1 MYDTLKRQDY
11 LYTLLTRGNDGS
23 EARVVQSIV
32 GFLHVPEA
40 PEAALQRLEK
50 EDIRILSLTVTEK
63 GYYRTPDGG
72 LDINNALVKEDLND
86 WSNGLK
92 QPKTAPGLICT
103 VLLRRRGKAG
113 PLTVMSCD
121 NLPLNGNT
129 ARDSVLAFARLVDQ
143 DLATYIATEVP
154 FPNAM
159 VDRITPV
166 TKPEQ
171 IDILKQ
177 EYGVEDGWPVVAE
190 PFLQWVVEDKFVKG
204 RPAWEKACSG
214 PNESVLFVDDVEP
227 YELMKLRLLNSSHS
241 AMAYVSLLACHTFV
255 DEALTDIDV
264 LTFLRAYMNEVVTT
278 LVPVAG
284 VNFIEYRAKLVER
297 FSNPYIKDTLA
308 RLALDGSQK
317 FEATLGRALVEHF
330 KGCAACNFDVLA
342 LAFAAFLRCC
352 ATSTFDGIA
361 PSPDITIDD
370 PKKSLLEPL
379 ATDALRCCVQEKA
392 SGDAL
397 DVEAEDDW
405 RAKGEQATSSF
416 LSCVFGKGVE
426 DFSELSALV
435 YKHFT
440 SLVFRGMRDCL
451 ASYRQEQLLRIKAE
465 IAATYEVLRTLQRQE
480 ILLTPPE
487 EAEATTIEVTS

>member
-1 MYDTLKRQDY
+1 MPVGPRRVGGVGRHPYAIAVILTHTLETRGRAYAVAAAQQRTLSTHRWDKKMYDTLKRQDY

-129 ARDSVLAFARLVDQ
+129 ARDSVLAFARIVDQ
-143 DLATYIATEVP
+143 DLAAYIAEEVP

-171 IDILKQ
+171 IDN
-177 EYGVEDGWPVVAE
+177 VCP
-190 PFLQWVVEDKFVKG
+190 
-204 RPAWEKACSG
+204 
-214 PNESVLFVDDVEP
+214 
-227 YELMKLRLLNSSHS
+227 H
-241 AMAYVSLLACHTFV
+241 
-255 DEALTDIDV
+255 
-264 LTFLRAYMNEVVTT
+264 
-278 LVPVAG
+278 
-284 VNFIEYRAKLVER
+284 
-297 FSNPYIKDTLA
+297 
-308 RLALDGSQK
+308 
-317 FEATLGRALVEHF
+317 
-330 KGCAACNFDVLA
+330 
-342 LAFAAFLRCC
+342 
-352 ATSTFDGIA
+352 
-361 PSPDITIDD
+361 
-370 PKKSLLEPL
+370 
-379 ATDALRCCVQEKA
+379 
-392 SGDAL
+392 
-397 DVEAEDDW
+397 
-405 RAKGEQATSSF
+405 
-416 LSCVFGKGVE
+416 
-426 DFSELSALV
+426 
-435 YKHFT
+435 
-440 SLVFRGMRDCL
+440 
-451 ASYRQEQLLRIKAE
+451 
-465 IAATYEVLRTLQRQE
+465 
-480 ILLTPPE
+480 
-487 EAEATTIEVTS
+487 